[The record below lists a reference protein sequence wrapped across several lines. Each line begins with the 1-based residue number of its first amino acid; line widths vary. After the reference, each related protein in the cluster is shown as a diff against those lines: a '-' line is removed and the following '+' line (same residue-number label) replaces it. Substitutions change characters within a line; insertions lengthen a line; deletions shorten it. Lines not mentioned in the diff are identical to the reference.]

1 MINMRTILFSISL
14 AFVYNAFCQSA
25 IIPTPDQYIQTST
38 DALKFNKIE
47 IDTKNLT
54 IDEQAV
60 MSSWVNKLYKKSS
73 NSSPSV
79 VSVQFKPINQESNFE
94 DYYEMSLEENMV
106 IINYSAEATK
116 LYALS
121 SLLQLINENESGLSI
136 HPFQL
141 RDRSKFS
148 WRGLH
153 LDVARHFFS
162 VDELKRFIDVMSF
175 YKFNKFHWHLTDD
188 QGWRI
193 EIKKYPLLTE
203 IGGFRDS
210 TVNGHYNDIPRTYNH
225 ERYGGFY
232 TQEQIKDIVNYASI
246 RGVTVVPEIE
256 MPGHA
261 RAAIAAYPELSC
273 TKEKLPVEGL
283 WGVFDDI
290 YCTQDYTINF
300 MKDVLS
306 EVFTLFPS
314 EYIHIGGDEAPKK
327 RWKTC
332 EVCQNNIK
340 KHHLKDEFEL
350 QTWFIHQI
358 DDFITKNGR
367 KLIGWDEILEG
378 GLSPNAVV
386 MSWQGNEGGILAAN
400 QEHEVIMT
408 PVNYC
413 YFDYYQAESRYE
425 PLAIGG
431 LLTLEKVYNFNPIPE
446 EIREVNWKYILGAQA
461 NLWTEYIPNY
471 KQVEYMEYPR
481 ALAMIENLWSYNKV
495 SYDDFIKALI
505 DKQMT
510 VLKSLNVNFSQSFLK
525 PAFAIEAI
533 KGGVRVKATSIAKKS
548 IGITLDQNNNH
559 DFLATVYNDSLDF
572 KREGISTVNTYD
584 LTASENQFHTNAR
597 TQFIQHKGLGLEVDF
612 ITTPHRSFSKDF
624 TTILVDGFKGM
635 RQWSNNDW
643 LGFNTGNVEFIVNLD
658 EKITYK
664 KVTVGLLSDVS
675 SWIHLPKEI
684 EVYASK
690 DGVKWKKIA
699 QDSIVAEKI
708 TLPLKKAKKLKF
720 ILIPMDVIPSSFG
733 GAGYKPFT
741 FIDEL
746 IFE

>member
-1 MINMRTILFSISL
+1 MKAILFSISL
-14 AFVYNAFCQSA
+14 AFAYNLFSQSA
-25 IIPTPDQYIQTST
+25 IIPTPEQYSQTST
-38 DALKFNKIE
+38 NAFKFNKIE
-47 IDTKNLT
+47 LSPENIAA
-54 IDEQAV
+54 DELAV
-60 MSSWVNKLYKKSS
+60 MNSWVSKLSKNKS
-73 NSSPSV
+73 NSTLSV
-79 VSVQFKPINQESNFE
+79 LTVQFSPIKSVSTPS
-94 DYYEMSLEENMV
+94 DYYEMSLEGNTV
-106 IINYSAEATK
+106 NVNYTAEATK

-121 SLLQLINENESGLSI
+121 SLLQLINEKENDLSI
-136 HPFQL
+136 IPFQL
-141 RDRSKFS
+141 TDRSKFS

-162 VDELKRFIDVMSF
+162 VDELKRFINVMSF

-232 TQEQIKDIVNYASI
+232 TQEQVKEIVSYAST

-327 RWKTC
+327 RWETC

-340 KHHLKDEFEL
+340 KYHLKDEFEL

-358 DDFITKNGR
+358 DDFITENGR

-378 GLSPNAVV
+378 GLSPNAAV
-386 MSWQGNEGGILAAN
+386 MSWQGNEGGVLAAS
-400 QEHEVIMT
+400 QGHEVVMT

-446 EIREVNWKYILGAQA
+446 EIREENWKYILGAQA

-471 KQVEYMEYPR
+471 DQVEYMEYPR
-481 ALAMIENLWSYNKV
+481 ALAMIENLWSLNKI
-495 SYDDFIKALI
+495 SYSDFIKALV
-505 DKQMT
+505 DKQMD
-510 VLKSLNVNFSQSFLK
+510 VLKSLKVNFSQSFLK
-525 PAFAIEAI
+525 PAFAIEKI
-533 KGGVRVKATSIAKKS
+533 NEGVRVKATSITKES
-548 IGITLDQNNNH
+548 IGITVDQNNNPN
-559 DFLATVYNDSLDF
+559 FLATVYNDSLDF
-572 KREGISTVNTYD
+572 KRVGISTVNTYD
-584 LTASENQFHTNAR
+584 LTASESQFHTNAR

-612 ITTPHRSFSKDF
+612 ITPPHRSYSKDF
-624 TTILVDGFKGM
+624 TTKLVDGFKGIH
-635 RQWSNNDW
+635 QWSNNDW

-658 EKITYK
+658 DKIRCK
-664 KVTVGLLSDVS
+664 KVTVGMLSDVS

-684 EVYASK
+684 EVYASN
-690 DGVKWKKIA
+690 DGVEWKKIA
-699 QDSIVAEKI
+699 DESIVDEKI

-720 ILIPMDVIPSSFG
+720 ILIPMNVIPSNFG

-741 FIDEL
+741 FLDEL